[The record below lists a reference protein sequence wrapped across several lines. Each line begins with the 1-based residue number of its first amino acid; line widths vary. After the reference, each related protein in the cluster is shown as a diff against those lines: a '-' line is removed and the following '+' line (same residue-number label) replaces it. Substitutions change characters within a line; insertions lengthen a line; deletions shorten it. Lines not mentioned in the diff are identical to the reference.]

1 MSEIFFPMALA
12 FAGFIAAFAAYRGI
26 RRGGARFYTL
36 EREAILRRASF
47 SLSGSVLLFLAAISL
62 LVYDRQQHLAEAVAA
77 TGVIIEGVAT
87 PTLPLNV
94 EQFPPLATET
104 PTPDLSIPTPTATA
118 VICRAVVDS
127 VNGLRIRDTP
137 GGGELDIL
145 ADGSILT
152 LLTEEEPVDVSGVI
166 WRKVR
171 PVIGDEG
178 WVAEEFI
185 IIGAPCNRQ
194 LP

>member
-1 MSEIFFPMALA
+1 MSEIFFPLALA
-12 FAGFIAAFAAYRGI
+12 FAGFITAFAAYRGI

-36 EREAILRRASF
+36 EREAILRRASL
-47 SLSGSVLLFLAAISL
+47 SLTSSVLLFLAAISL
-62 LVYDRQQHLAEAVAA
+62 LVYDRQQRLAVDAA
-77 TGVIIEGVAT
+77 ASGEIIEGVAT
-87 PTLPLNV
+87 VTPLPNV

-104 PTPDLSIPTPTATA
+104 PTPDPSIPTATPTP
-118 VICRAVVDS
+118 VICRAVVES
-127 VNGLRIRDTP
+127 VNGLRLRDAP
-137 GGGELDIL
+137 GGAEIDIL

-152 LLTEEEPVDVSGVI
+152 LLTEEEPVDVNGVI

-171 PVIGDEG
+171 PVIGEDG

-194 LP
+194 

>member
-1 MSEIFFPMALA
+1 MNEILFPLVLA
-12 FAGFIAAFAAYRGI
+12 VAGLFAGFSAYRGI

-47 SLSGSVLLFLAAISL
+47 SLAGAVLLFLASISL
-62 LVYDRQQHLAEAVAA
+62 LVLDRQQRLADDAA
-77 TGVIIEGVAT
+77 ASGEVIEGVVTA
-87 PTLPLNV
+87 TLPPFV
-94 EQFPPLATET
+94 EQFPPLPTNTA
-104 PTPDLSIPTPTATA
+104 TPDFSIPTPTATPI
-118 VICRAVVDS
+118 ICRAVVES
-127 VNGLRIRDTP
+127 VNGLRLRDSP
-137 GGGELDIL
+137 GGQEIDIL

-152 LLTEEEPVDVSGVI
+152 LLPDEPATDANGVI

-185 IIGAPCNRQ
+185 IIAAACN
-194 LP
+194 